1 MIIKNHLRPTAIKTN
16 ARFRGPTELEK
27 YSNFILETTHDLKL
41 LGSVMDRNDFVEGHR
56 GQTDFIRDNLAA
68 YINGG
73 APLTT
78 RLSTAATLA
87 HPTGS
92 VFGSV
97 DLTQVDWTPYGGC
110 QKAGIDGGVRLTTT
124 GLQDP
129 SGVANQKYVEEG
141 DILYIRMGV
150 RLLSGDGRA
159 FSVGSHDINQ
169 GEGDLTKFEIP
180 ANGSTIYIDKRLYC
194 RHREPI
200 SINIDVHNLPDVLVA
215 TAVEVFDV
223 DVQYL
228 SENHLTVQPVDTV
241 VKSKINNL
249 ESTIKNIINN
259 I

>member
-1 MIIKNHLRPTAIKTN
+1 MILKNHLRPTTIKTN

-27 YSNFILETTHDLKL
+27 YSNFILETVHDLKL

-56 GQTDFIRDNLAA
+56 GHTDFIKDNFAA
-68 YINGG
+68 YVNGE
-73 APLTT
+73 APITA
-78 RLSTAATLA
+78 RLSTAATIA
-87 HPTGS
+87 HPTGQ
-92 VFGSV
+92 VFDNV
-97 DLTQVDWTPYGGC
+97 DLLETDWVTYGGV
-110 QKAGIDGGVRLTTT
+110 QKTAIERGARLTSPGT
-124 GLQDP
+124 QDP
-129 SGVANQKYVEEG
+129 AGVANQKYVEEG
-141 DILYIRMGV
+141 DIVYLRMGV
-150 RLLSGDGRA
+150 RLLSGDGAA
-159 FSVGSHDINQ
+159 FSLGSHDINQ

-180 ANGSTIYIDKRLYC
+180 ANGSTIYVDKRLYC

-249 ESTIKNIINN
+249 ESTIQNIINN